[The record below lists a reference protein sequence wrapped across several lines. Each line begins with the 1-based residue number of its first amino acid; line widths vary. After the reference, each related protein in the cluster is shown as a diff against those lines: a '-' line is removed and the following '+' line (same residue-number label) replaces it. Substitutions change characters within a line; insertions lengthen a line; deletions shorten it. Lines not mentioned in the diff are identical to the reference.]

1 MKLAYP
7 SVPLSVDLKF
17 EFFVAG
23 RMAEGG
29 GGVIGKFDVERPS
42 PSQ

>member
-29 GGVIGKFDVERPS
+29 GGVIGR
-42 PSQ
+42 